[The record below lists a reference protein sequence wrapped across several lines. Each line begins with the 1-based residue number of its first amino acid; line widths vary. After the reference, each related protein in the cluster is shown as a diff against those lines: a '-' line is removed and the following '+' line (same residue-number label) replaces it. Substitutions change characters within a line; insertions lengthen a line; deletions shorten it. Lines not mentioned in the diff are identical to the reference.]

1 MGLDQYANWTD
12 GVGDEE
18 GNTVKNEFK
27 YWRKTSHIQDF
38 FQKIYAEK
46 TGDTDP
52 SNFNCVEV
60 QIDFTVLNRFITAVK
75 TNNMTPV
82 DGFFFGG
89 GYDTNDPDVVESDL
103 KFAADCFFHLLMGRK
118 VTYSSWW

>member
-12 GVGDEE
+12 GTTDEQ
-18 GNTVKNEFK
+18 GNLKKEEFM

-52 SNFNCVEV
+52 SNFNCVSVE
-60 QIDFTVLNRFITAVK
+60 IDFDVLNRFITAVK
-75 TNNMTPV
+75 NKQMKPV
-82 DGFFFGG
+82 GGFFFGCS
-89 GYDTNDPDVVESDL
+89 YDPGTEEYIEQDL
-103 KFAADCFFHLLMGRK
+103 KFASECFFHLLMGRK
-118 VTYSSWW
+118 VEYSSWW